1 MEGCLF
7 PEDNECSYC
16 DNYGYTSKVL
26 QNGKL
31 VRLCEI
37 HVNCSQLESI

>member
-1 MEGCLF
+1 MDSCNL
-7 PEDNECSYC
+7 PVDKACSFC
-16 DNYGYTSKVL
+16 DKYGYTSKVL

-37 HVNCSQLESI
+37 HVNCSQLELI